1 MAVVVVELIYLTQKS
16 NNWLP
21 LVKRKMHLRVL
32 QNTGTSSPAEPL
44 LLSQES
50 ICATELN

>member
-1 MAVVVVELIYLTQKS
+1 VVELIYLTHKS

-21 LVKRKMHLRVL
+21 LVKTTMYLRVP
-32 QNTGTSSPAEPL
+32 QNTGTYTPAQPL

-50 ICATELN
+50 ISSTELN